1 MYLSFSNQLNLGCI
15 LLVDLENKLV
25 SQKKSLAKAFVF
37 SSVSYFPLV
46 WHFTSIRST
55 NKKESIQ
62 DRVLQL
68 LYNDYTRTYH
78 SLLAK
83 ANKPSMELKRYRTL
97 ALEIFKTLNILN
109 PAHMHYLLCFS
120 SSSAGQPNNIA
131 FVRTNKNTNGTKS
144 LRSLG
149 PQIWNS
155 LPEHIKAETSCCSD

>member
-1 MYLSFSNQLNLGCI
+1 M
-15 LLVDLENKLV
+15 VDLENKLV

-37 SSVSYFPLV
+37 SSFTYFPLV

-78 SLLAK
+78 RLLGK

-97 ALEIFKTLNILN
+97 ALEIFKTLTILN
-109 PAHMHYLLCFS
+109 PTYMHYLLCFS

-131 FVRTNKNTNGTKS
+131 IVRTNTNTYGTKS

-155 LPEHIKAETSCCSD
+155 LPEHIKAETSCCLD

>member
-1 MYLSFSNQLNLGCI
+1 M
-15 LLVDLENKLV
+15 VDLENKLV

-37 SSVSYFPLV
+37 SSFSYFPLV

-78 SLLAK
+78 RLFAK
-83 ANKPSMELKRYRTL
+83 ANKPSMELKCYRTL
-97 ALEIFKTLNILN
+97 AFKTLNLLN
-109 PAHMHYLLCFS
+109 PMYMHYLLCSS

-131 FVRTNKNTNGTKS
+131 IVRTNKNTYGTKS

-149 PQIWNS
+149 PQIWNFS
-155 LPEHIKAETSCCSD
+155 PEHIKAETSCCLD